1 MGKQRL
7 IVTVDDVLGDQALV
21 VKPLGRAFSGAHYL
35 SGAAV
40 QADGSTLPVLH
51 VPALFARATS
61 SQHSIIPTAA
71 QIKSTTSVVPAP
83 KQQRAILVVDDSMTI
98 RTLLRNI
105 LRTDDYEVSVAQ
117 DGKAGFDTLMQM
129 TRCDLVITDL
139 EMPRMNGVELC
150 RAIRSSNRAQVP
162 VMVVTSVGDPAEK
175 RRALEAGADAYI
187 IKNEFEQARFL
198 GVVARLSGR
207 TDIAR

>member
-1 MGKQRL
+1 
-7 IVTVDDVLGDQALV
+7 
-21 VKPLGRAFSGAHYL
+21 
-35 SGAAV
+35 
-40 QADGSTLPVLH
+40 
-51 VPALFARATS
+51 
-61 SQHSIIPTAA
+61 
-71 QIKSTTSVVPAP
+71 
-83 KQQRAILVVDDSMTI
+83 MTI

-117 DGKAGFDTLMQM
+117 DGKAGFDTLMHM

-187 IKNEFEQARFL
+187 IKNEFEQMRFL

-207 TDIAR
+207 TDVAR